1 MCYVLDEVFMRD
13 LDIAKKR
20 LYAANLTL
28 VVVKDTI
35 VLFETASHK
44 IFGFLDAIDDLG
56 SKLEDSSVA
65 DRVVGKAVALLFV
78 YSKISHAYAEF
89 LSKEAKMVL
98 EKNGVFCEWKTV
110 IEKVLD
116 SSRKDICPFE
126 KAALD
131 IINPEEAYR
140 AFKALQKRFENCK

>member
-1 MCYVLDEVFMRD
+1 MRD

-20 LYAANLTL
+20 LYSANLTL
-28 VVVKDTI
+28 VVVKDNI
-35 VLFETASHK
+35 VLFETGSHK
-44 IFGFLDAIDDLG
+44 IFGFLDAIDNLG

-78 YSKISHAYAEF
+78 YSKIRHAYAEF
-89 LSKEAKMVL
+89 LSKEAKIIL
-98 EKNGVFCEWKTV
+98 EKNGVFCGWKTV

-131 IINPEEAYR
+131 ILDPEEAFR
-140 AFKALQKRFENCK
+140 AFKTLQKRFENCE